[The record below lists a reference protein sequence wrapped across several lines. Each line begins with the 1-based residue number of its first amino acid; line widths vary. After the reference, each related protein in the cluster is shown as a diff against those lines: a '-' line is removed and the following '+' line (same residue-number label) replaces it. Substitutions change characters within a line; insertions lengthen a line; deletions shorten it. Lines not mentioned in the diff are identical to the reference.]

1 MVIPLYDDDPLE
13 GKTTPYVTY
22 GLIATNIIV
31 AVAVFSIPTA
41 TYEAL
46 LNVIGLIP
54 AIETRS
60 MPRPSTLP
68 RDLALFT
75 SMFLHVDW
83 WHLLNNMLFLWIFGD
98 NIEDAIGRLRFFVF
112 YLLCGLAAAAVFII
126 SAPHATFPILGA
138 SGAIAGVMAAYLLI
152 RPCAKIEVLV
162 SVVPVAFPAYLV
174 IGLWMGIQILHV
186 ETHAHDGVAYW
197 AHIGGAI
204 AGGLLILVIRPA
216 HVKLFECMAPSD
228 NSSADSEKPLSEA
241 ERAAIPP
248 WPKQNKPVRSW
259 RDHDH

>member
-1 MVIPLYDDDPLE
+1 MAIPLYDDDPLE
-13 GKTTPYVTY
+13 GNTTPYVTY

-46 LNVIGLIP
+46 LKSIGLIP

-68 RDLALFT
+68 RDLSLFT
-75 SMFLHVDW
+75 SMFLHADW
-83 WHLLNNMLFLWIFGD
+83 WHLLGNMLFLWIFGD
-98 NIEDAIGRLRFFVF
+98 NIEDAIGRLRFFAF
-112 YLLCGLAAAAVFII
+112 YILSGLGAAAAFII
-126 SAPHATFPILGA
+126 SAPHATIPLLGA

-162 SVVPVAFPAYLV
+162 SLIPVAFPAYLA
-174 IGLWMGIQILHV
+174 IGLWMGIQVVHLEI
-186 ETHAHDGVAYW
+186 HANDGVAYW

-204 AGGLLILVIRPA
+204 AGALLILVMRPA

-228 NSSADSEKPLSEA
+228 IPSTDPAKPLSEA

-248 WPKQNKPVRSW
+248 WPKQNKPVRPW
-259 RDHDH
+259 RDYDH